1 MWDNKYSDE
10 TDDGFFAIDEHLIK
24 ERYEE
29 YKSVIRSPI
38 ESAQMNWEKNMK
50 AGSLNASSMLSS
62 QVGQPLK
69 LSRFQMTNCLKVSAS
84 KALIIHQEDYSLT
97 RLIYPSF

>member
-1 MWDNKYSDE
+1 MYVNQIDQIHRKIMELMWDNKYSDE

-38 ESAQMNWEKNMK
+38 ENAQ
-50 AGSLNASSMLSS
+50 
-62 QVGQPLK
+62 
-69 LSRFQMTNCLKVSAS
+69 
-84 KALIIHQEDYSLT
+84 
-97 RLIYPSF
+97 